1 VAVAFLFA
9 STISRRA
16 HAAIDPLSGIDFVTI
31 GATYG
36 GAGNPAWPGTNPPPL
51 GGDDA
56 LGRGSVNYEY
66 KIGRFEVTTA
76 QWAEF
81 YSAAFD
87 RPQAQWIPWLVPP
100 TQAHWGAVSAP
111 GQNGGLRWAV
121 PAGNEMR
128 PVGNI
133 SWRVA
138 AIYCNWL
145 CNGKSLDRSAF
156 LNGAYD
162 VSTFGGSQI
171 FTDQAT
177 HNPGAQYWIPTHD
190 EWLKAAHF
198 DPNKANPDGTTGG
211 WWLYSNGTDSPLI
224 PGPPGVGQA
233 NFGGFIVPDAFT
245 IPLGAYPNV
254 QSPWGLLDVAG
265 ATAEWTEGI
274 ETGGQGIKVRI
285 YEGSYWNSPIGYSIS
300 DSVFAIGGSE
310 FPSIDTYELGFRIAS
325 AVPSPP
331 SAFVLAAAGS
341 LLARRRR
348 KAVSDARISPRLQR
362 DESPAL
368 FVPGLAHRTSRRV
381 AAAGVAALLAS
392 AALNANA
399 HADGGGIDPLSGIDF
414 VTIGATYGGAGNPAY
429 QSGIPNEPVNGRGS
443 VNYQYNIGR
452 MEVTT
457 AQWVE
462 FFNAAFDRPQADW
475 IPFVIP
481 PDFWGAVATAPTTPG
496 GLRWSVPA
504 GNALRPVGDIS
515 WRMAAIYCN
524 WLCNDKSLDR
534 SAFLNGAYDV
544 STFTSIGGIFQDQF
558 AHTPGAKYWIPTW
571 DEWLKAAHFDPNKA
585 NPDGSTGGWW
595 QYGNTSDTAPVYGP
609 PGTGEANAGFQS
621 PNPFTIPLGAY
632 PSVQSP
638 WGLLDVA
645 GGTSEWTE
653 DIQDFG
659 ASGRYRLYDGS
670 RWNQDPFVSLISDR
684 LLYNTGSDF
693 PHIAAFNTGFR
704 IASAIPSPGVGALLA
719 TSFLFTSRPRR
730 RSPRSAAC

>member
-1 VAVAFLFA
+1 M
-9 STISRRA
+9 
-16 HAAIDPLSGIDFVTI
+16 TI

-66 KIGRFEVTTA
+66 KIGKFEVTTA

-100 TQAHWGAVSAP
+100 TQTHWGAVSAP
-111 GQNGGLRWAV
+111 GQNGGLRWTV

-128 PVGNI
+128 AVGNI

-177 HNPGAQYWIPTHD
+177 HNPGAQYWIPTLD

-233 NFGGFIVPDAFT
+233 NFGFVVPNAFA

-254 QSPWGLLDVAG
+254 QSPWGLFDVAG

-274 ETGGQGIKVRI
+274 ETGGQGIKWRV
-285 YEGSYWNSPIGYSIS
+285 YEGSFWNSAIGYSIN
-300 DSVFAIGGSE
+300 DSVFTFGGADYPTFDS
-310 FPSIDTYELGFRIAS
+310 FDLGFRIAS
-325 AVPSPP
+325 AVPTPP

-348 KAVSDARISPRLQR
+348 KAVGDARIAAPLPR
-362 DESPAL
+362 DESLVHFLRAP
-368 FVPGLAHRTSRRV
+368 AHRTFRRV
-381 AAAGVAALLAS
+381 TAAGVAALLAGAAVTDSAS
-392 AALNANA
+392 AA
-399 HADGGGIDPLSGIDF
+399 IDPLSGIDF

-443 VNYQYNIGR
+443 VNYQYKIGR

-481 PDFWGAVATAPTTPG
+481 PDFWGAVSTAPNTPG

-504 GNALRPVGDIS
+504 GNELRPVGDIS

-544 STFTSIGGIFQDQF
+544 STFGFSGNRFTDQA

-595 QYGNTSDTAPVYGP
+595 LYSNTSDTAPVYGP
-609 PGTGEANAGFQS
+609 PGVGQANAGFNT

-645 GGTSEWTE
+645 GGTNEWTE
-653 DIQDFG
+653 SIVDLSAG
-659 ASGRYRLYDGS
+659 GRYRMFDGS
-670 RWNQDPFVSLISDR
+670 RWGEDPLQSQAADVLRSP
-684 LLYNTGSDF
+684 GSDF
-693 PHIAAFNTGFR
+693 PHVAAFNTGFR
-704 IASAIPSPGVGALLA
+704 IASADPAPSMGALGA
-719 TSFLFTSRPRR
+719 ASFLLTPRPCR
-730 RSPRSAAC
+730 RSPRSAAR